1 MTCLL
6 NLVDCLQG
14 LLRWT
19 RWDVPASAT
28 PPAVAH
34 IHGSAAGAI
43 PGIVSSTLATVPP
56 DQKGSMTGV
65 VMQGATT
72 EEILDAFD
80 GELTSAP

>member
-1 MTCLL
+1 M
-6 NLVDCLQG
+6 
-14 LLRWT
+14 RWT

-34 IHGSAAGAI
+34 IAGSAAGAI
-43 PGIVSSTLATVPP
+43 PGIVSSTLATVP

-72 EEILDAFD
+72 DEILDAFD
-80 GELTSAP
+80 GKLACSL